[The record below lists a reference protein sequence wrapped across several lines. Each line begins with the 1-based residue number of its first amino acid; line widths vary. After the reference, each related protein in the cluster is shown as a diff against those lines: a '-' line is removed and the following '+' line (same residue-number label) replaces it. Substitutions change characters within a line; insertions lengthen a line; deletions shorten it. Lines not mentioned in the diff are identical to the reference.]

1 LDKEVGCDEGICK
14 ALVDSL
20 GKWEKIRNLLV
31 FSRGVVMNL
40 EGSLE
45 YLGNLSFLR
54 IDKTRSLSTWINPGS
69 LPLLSF
75 LDITVAQVRREDIHV
90 LGMLQPLR
98 VLEVTVSCDNRQVLG
113 RFMVAPDAFPCAREC
128 IFYGFQTV
136 PSMFP
141 RGAMPRLDNFSF
153 RIHLEDFA
161 EGEFTTDDLALD
173 HLLSLQSVHV
183 GLYRGNEKID
193 EEVVMD
199 VQEKLR
205 QKGNGHPNHPSI
217 VPLIFIL

>member
-1 LDKEVGCDEGICK
+1 
-14 ALVDSL
+14 
-20 GKWEKIRNLLV
+20 
-31 FSRGVVMNL
+31 
-40 EGSLE
+40 
-45 YLGNLSFLR
+45 
-54 IDKTRSLSTWINPGS
+54 
-69 LPLLSF
+69 
-75 LDITVAQVRREDIHV
+75 
-90 LGMLQPLR
+90 
-98 VLEVTVSCDNRQVLG
+98 
-113 RFMVAPDAFPCAREC
+113 
-128 IFYGFQTV
+128 
-136 PSMFP
+136 
-141 RGAMPRLDNFSF
+141 MPRLGPCSFRWFIVAESTIRWFVVREKHCWMAADSADPAKRTGCDNFSF
-153 RIHLEDFA
+153 RIHLEDFT